1 MCDIIREGDVEYEH
15 VHILICMGKH
25 VALGRSGLI
34 IELM

>member
-1 MCDIIREGDVEYEH
+1 MCDIREGDVECDRE
-15 VHILICMGKH
+15 HILICVRMH